1 MGFLLKISGAGN
13 RFLLVDQKWF
23 QGEKIPENW
32 ENHSHPT
39 KLKFEDFTALSES
52 DLRQR
57 KKLLNDFLSHHFL
70 NLTDGLIVLR
80 EKTIRKTTNT
90 NTVSEIEKVLICDFY
105 NKDGSKA
112 DMCGNA
118 ACCLAF
124 YFNRLGLN
132 VKEFVLGNQKVRL
145 DLNRA
150 VLLDKPKK
158 EPLLVMD
165 PFPFYFIDT
174 GVPHGV
180 IPCDKI
186 HYPSIRNLSNPSI
199 KNLNNPSIKNLSN
212 PSIKNLSNPSIK
224 NLSNPSIKNLSNPS
238 IKNLNNP
245 SIKNLSNPSIKNLS
259 NPSIKN
265 LNNPSIKN
273 LNNPSIKSLNS
284 MKKRVQA
291 LRFKNIPPYKEG
303 MNVSFYQVLSSYHL
317 KAITFER
324 GVEDFTLACGTGALA
339 VSLIHNHKSN
349 LEKESLVKKTISN
362 KDSSFKK
369 QNSFI
374 KVEMPGG
381 DLEVEIGEQ
390 LKLTSQVKKGF

>member
-23 QGEKIPENW
+23 QGEKAPESW
-32 ENHSHPT
+32 ENHSHTT
-39 KLKFEDFTALSES
+39 KLKFEDFTALSEA
-52 DLRQR
+52 DLSQR
-57 KKLLNDFLSHHFL
+57 KKLLSDFLSHHSL

-90 NTVSEIEKVLICDFY
+90 NTASEIEKVLTCDFY

-112 DMCGNA
+112 NMCGNA
-118 ACCLAF
+118 ACCLSF
-124 YFNRLGLN
+124 YFNWLGLN

-145 DLNRA
+145 DLNGA

-158 EPLLVMD
+158 EPLLVID

-186 HYPSIRNLSNPSI
+186 HYYPSLDSSI
-199 KNLNNPSIKNLSN
+199 E
-212 PSIKNLSNPSIK
+212 
-224 NLSNPSIKNLSNPS
+224 
-238 IKNLNNP
+238 
-245 SIKNLSNPSIKNLS
+245 
-259 NPSIKN
+259 
-265 LNNPSIKN
+265 
-273 LNNPSIKSLNS
+273 SLNS
-284 MKKRVQA
+284 MTKKAQA

-303 MNVSFYQVLSSYHL
+303 MNVSFYQVLSSHHL

-349 LEKESLVKKTISN
+349 LEKESIVKKNISN

-369 QNSFI
+369 QNNFI

-381 DLEVEIGEQ
+381 TLEVEIGGQ
-390 LKLTSQVKKGF
+390 LKLTSQVKKNF

>member
-13 RFLLVDQKWF
+13 RFLLVDQKWL
-23 QGEKIPENW
+23 QDEKNPESW

-52 DLRQR
+52 DLSQR
-57 KKLLNDFLSHHFL
+57 KKLLSDFLSHHSL
-70 NLTDGLIVLR
+70 NLTDGLVVLR

-90 NTVSEIEKVLICDFY
+90 NTASEIEKILICDFY

-124 YFNRLGLN
+124 YFNWLGLN
-132 VKEFVLGNQKVRL
+132 VKKFVLGNQKVRL
-145 DLNRA
+145 DLNGA

-165 PFPFYFIDT
+165 PFLFYFIDT

-180 IPCDKI
+180 IFCDKI
-186 HYPSIRNLSNPSI
+186 HYPSLNSSIESLSNPSI
-199 KNLNNPSIKNLSN
+199 EN
-212 PSIKNLSNPSIK
+212 
-224 NLSNPSIKNLSNPS
+224 
-238 IKNLNNP
+238 
-245 SIKNLSNPSIKNLS
+245 
-259 NPSIKN
+259 
-265 LNNPSIKN
+265 
-273 LNNPSIKSLNS
+273 LNS
-284 MKKRVQA
+284 MTKRVQA

-349 LEKESLVKKTISN
+349 LEKESIVKKTISN

-381 DLEVEIGEQ
+381 TLEVEIGEQ
-390 LKLTSQVKKGF
+390 LRLTSQVKKGF